1 MKGVK
6 MRFVLFLGIGIWLVG
21 FSSGSNLL
29 SMEKYVYVANSGF
42 AKTVS
47 LYEFEDDTFL
57 EKGVKSLSVNTTVKV
72 FGMVVHQIKSKSFN
86 DKEKLTPI
94 IYSQCQSNSGMSY
107 YSEDRSNCKAYR
119 FTENNYYLYRTFTG
133 SDVSVEDFSE
143 STDNTKKV
151 VITDK
156 APDYDPSTDN
166 VYDLATLYMMAGKI
180 SFNQG
185 ELYREYLIAD
195 KDSVTKI
202 RLTITNYDP
211 DKLEYT
217 LVISLVMD
225 ASETFKQHLPD
236 KIIVDKKLKVV
247 SKIYGKS
254 NGRKYILVLDKNSS
268 SF

>member
-1 MKGVK
+1 
-6 MRFVLFLGIGIWLVG
+6 
-21 FSSGSNLL
+21 
-29 SMEKYVYVANSGF
+29 
-42 AKTVS
+42 
-47 LYEFEDDTFL
+47 
-57 EKGVKSLSVNTTVKV
+57 
-72 FGMVVHQIKSKSFN
+72 
-86 DKEKLTPI
+86 
-94 IYSQCQSNSGMSY
+94 
-107 YSEDRSNCKAYR
+107 
-119 FTENNYYLYRTFTG
+119 
-133 SDVSVEDFSE
+133 
-143 STDNTKKV
+143 
-151 VITDK
+151 
-156 APDYDPSTDN
+156 
-166 VYDLATLYMMAGKI
+166 MMAGKI

-225 ASETFKQHLPD
+225 ASETIKQHLPD